1 MKLRESRQQI
11 AWLLYADPKESIE
24 TQIGVHLEV
33 IIRSIWNFH
42 FVWQSLILSLSVVEL
57 ELTYRW
63 TYRVST

>member
-33 IIRSIWNFH
+33 IIRSIEIFTLSFTFFHCQWSSWN
-42 FVWQSLILSLSVVEL
+42 
-57 ELTYRW
+57 
-63 TYRVST
+63 